1 MAWSCSS
8 ATTAAACKP
17 HASEPSEIGGIGIP
31 VMLALADSVEFAGAD
46 GEGTDVR
53 MRFSTPKAAQLA
65 GEASSQEAAEEVLIG
80 ADGDQDGV
88 YLAVGPPA
96 LASAVLA
103 RVLAAVAARAHLS
116 TERIATTRPLA
127 EQLVDHLSKSDEI
140 WHLALAATVAP
151 RQLDLRVVS
160 LPAGSSLGE
169 LPPALEELT
178 ECHRVSRK
186 GSVEVLALRL
196 QRSAA
201 GPRARKKITVC
212 RATMA
217 SRAGIPHS
225 HPPFDGGDR
234 GGLTTLLKGATA
246 GGCRLIPLLTS
257 PKHIMSLLSQVSGAR
272 VDFPR
277 GMGAIEQLRIDVRRE
292 PDRVVIALE
301 GELDM
306 ASAPAA
312 AEGDRGR
319 RPAGQRHGRARP
331 PRPAVHRLH
340 RAAGDPRGPQA
351 VHRAQPGAGRDAQLP
366 AGGAAADA

>member
-1 MAWSCSS
+1 MAGIPNVRLSLSS
-8 ATTAAACKP
+8 RPENVLLVRQALRGLADMVALDAIELNDISTALSEACNNVVAHAYPGGTGPMDVEMQGSEDGLELLVRDRGCGLQP

-53 MRFSTPKAAQLA
+53 MRFATPKAAQLA
-65 GEASSQEAAEEVLIG
+65 GEASSQDAAEEVLIG

-127 EQLVDHLSKSDEI
+127 EQLVDHLSNEDEI

-196 QRSAA
+196 HESRP
-201 GPRARKKITVC
+201 GPERKKNNG
-212 RATMA
+212 M
-217 SRAGIPHS
+217 P
-225 HPPFDGGDR
+225 GDHGEPR
-234 GGLTTLLKGATA
+234 RHTA
-246 GGCRLIPLLTS
+246 
-257 PKHIMSLLSQVSGAR
+257 
-272 VDFPR
+272 
-277 GMGAIEQLRIDVRRE
+277 
-292 PDRVVIALE
+292 
-301 GELDM
+301 
-306 ASAPAA
+306 
-312 AEGDRGR
+312 
-319 RPAGQRHGRARP
+319 
-331 PRPAVHRLH
+331 
-340 RAAGDPRGPQA
+340 
-351 VHRAQPGAGRDAQLP
+351 
-366 AGGAAADA
+366 